1 VRFFLDNCLSPRYA
15 RALLA
20 LSERDGHAVVHLE
33 DKFPRNSPDKTWIRG
48 LSEEGDWTIVS
59 GDTRILK
66 HPELKREWAQSRLTA
81 FFLGHGW
88 MNLQY
93 WSQAVLLVRWWPN
106 VLEQARLVERGTGF
120 EIPYRAPGR
129 FKPIIVRP

>member
-15 RALLA
+15 QALLA
-20 LSERDGHAVVHLE
+20 LSEREGHTVVHLE
-33 DKFPRNSPDKTWIRG
+33 DKFPRNSPDKVWIRG
-48 LSEEGDWTIVS
+48 LSEEGGWTIVS

-88 MNLQY
+88 TNLQY
-93 WSQAVLLVRWWPN
+93 WPQAVLLVRWWPN
-106 VLEQARLVERGTGF
+106 IIEQA
-120 EIPYRAPGR
+120 A
-129 FKPIIVRP
+129 